1 MCVLANGNI
10 NILTMVVVEVVV
22 VQVVVVQV
30 VVVEVVVVVMVQTNH
45 RFFHVK
51 NPIPSAPPTHSV
63 TTAMCHIYRH
73 RRSPLFIT

>member
-30 VVVEVVVVVMVQTNH
+30 VVVEVVVVVITVHNRVSSVSNVVQ
-45 RFFHVK
+45 VQW
-51 NPIPSAPPTHSV
+51 PVDSV
-63 TTAMCHIYRH
+63 DLRLSYMQNL
-73 RRSPLFIT
+73 SK